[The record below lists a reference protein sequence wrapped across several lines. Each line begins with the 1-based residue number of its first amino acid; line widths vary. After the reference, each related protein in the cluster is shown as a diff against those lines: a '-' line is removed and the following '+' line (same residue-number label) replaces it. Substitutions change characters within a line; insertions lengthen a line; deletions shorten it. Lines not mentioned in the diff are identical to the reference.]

1 MNPIFSV
8 IAGHMLGDAME
19 IDGAR
24 YLPRVIDR
32 TVEAHLRAFGAVEIA
47 GAMWS
52 GKTWTARAH
61 GASAVSLDNPQAR
74 ELAEIDVGAVLA
86 GAAPHVIDEWQE
98 VPEVWDAVRNRVD
111 GSPGQRGRYILTG
124 SSRPAR
130 NKVRHSG
137 SGRISRLRMLP
148 MTLSESGHS
157 KLSGID

>member
-1 MNPIFSV
+1 
-8 IAGHMLGDAME
+8 ME

-86 GAAPHVIDEWQE
+86 GAAPHMIDEYFPLVLMGKTDYKYRTSE
-98 VPEVWDAVRNRVD
+98 GVFVAPITE
-111 GSPGQRGRYILTG
+111 LT
-124 SSRPAR
+124 
-130 NKVRHSG
+130 
-137 SGRISRLRMLP
+137 L
-148 MTLSESGHS
+148 
-157 KLSGID
+157 